1 MASIT
6 GKLTVLEIK
15 AKKKKGMYADG
26 GNLYLQV
33 TGDGVKS
40 WVFRYMMNGK
50 AKTMGLGSLNAVPL
64 TSKRDESGK
73 ELVRGAR
80 EWANHYRSIL
90 AQGIDPL
97 AARKEDDA
105 KKALAKARGMTF
117 EQCAE
122 AYMEAH
128 KSSWQNEKHVWQW
141 RNTMERF
148 AYPEFGKLP
157 VQDIDVALVM
167 KVLEPLW
174 NEKTET
180 ASRVRG
186 RIESVLDWAS
196 AREHRTGENPARWRG
211 KLENL
216 LPAPSKIQRVVH
228 HPALPYTDMAEF
240 MAALRAQNGV
250 AALALELV
258 ILTATRTSETILAK
272 WSEFDLKNKVWV
284 IPAERMKMRKEHR
297 IPLSEPALKILK
309 RMADFKVNDYVFTN
323 NRHKP
328 LSNMAMLKLM
338 HRMGRDDLTV
348 HGFRSSFR
356 DWCAEQTNYAREVA
370 EAALAHAVGSAVEAA
385 YRRGD
390 LFDKRRLLMDEWAR
404 YCSRPKASKD
414 KVLKIRG

>member
-1 MASIT
+1 MARQINRLSAAAVSKHKER
-6 GKLTVLEIK
+6 GL
-15 AKKKKGMYADG
+15 YPDG
-26 GNLYLQV
+26 GGLYLRIKDN
-33 TGDGVKS
+33 GGKF
-40 WVFRYMMNGK
+40 WVFRYMLNGK
-50 AKTMGLGSLNAVPL
+50 AREIGLGALHTVSLA
-64 TSKRDESGK
+64 D
-73 ELVRGAR
+73 AR
-80 EWANHYRSIL
+80 EKSSDCRKQISL
-90 AQGIDPL
+90 GVDPL
-97 AARKEDDA
+97 LARKEQDA
-105 KKALAKARGMTF
+105 KNELAKARGMTF

-128 KSSWQNEKHVWQW
+128 ISSWQNEKHIWQW

-148 AYPEFGKLP
+148 AYPVLGKLP

-196 AREHRTGENPARWRG
+196 AREYRTGENPARWRG

-216 LPAPSKIQRVVH
+216 LPAPSKIQKVVH
-228 HPALPYTDMAEF
+228 HPALPYVDMGDF
-240 MAALRAQNGV
+240 MVALRAENGI

-284 IPAERMKMRKEHR
+284 IPSNRMKMRKEHR
-297 IPLSEPALKILK
+297 IPLSEPALKVLK
-309 RMADFKVNDYVFTN
+309 RVADFKVNDYVFTN

-328 LSNMAMLKLM
+328 LSNMAMLKLV
-338 HRMGRDDLTV
+338 HRMGREDLTV
-348 HGFRSSFR
+348 HGFRSTFR

-370 EAALAHAVGSAVEAA
+370 ESALAHAVGSAVEAA

-404 YCSRPKASKD
+404 YCSQPKASKG